1 MKHRTQNCFFHF
13 ATELGDK
20 KTYTLSQREEKGRGK
35 NNVGG
40 GHDRQGAS
48 DQVMRVGAGLFCLE
62 RHLSIN
68 NQ

>member
-1 MKHRTQNCFFHF
+1 MKHRKKTLFFYF
-13 ATELGDK
+13 ATDLGYK
-20 KTYTLSQREEKGRGK
+20 KNVTLSQHEEKGRGK
-35 NNVGG
+35 KNVGG

-48 DQVMRVGAGLFCLE
+48 DQVIGAGLFCLE

>member
-1 MKHRTQNCFFHF
+1 MK
-13 ATELGDK
+13 K
-20 KTYTLSQREEKGRGK
+20 KTSSTLSQREDKGRGK
-35 NNVGG
+35 NDVGG